1 LRGTSSAGALTDL
14 VTERL
19 PFAGHG
25 AASLTSVVVDS
36 YSEEL
41 RDGDGFMGDRA
52 NKRAFN
58 AILEDWRELL
68 RRRGDDPF
76 GDTPS
81 DRISRRKLDKLL
93 IDGDHEAAGLV
104 HGAVEEF
111 AQALFAVIRR
121 FLRLKSWRRTQR
133 IAIGG
138 GFRASRIGEIAIGR
152 AGALL
157 KGEGSGVELKPIDHD
172 PDEAGLIGSLYIAPS
187 WIFAGHDA
195 ILAVDIGGTNIRTG
209 IVELNLK
216 KAADLSAARV
226 AGSEIWRYADDKP
239 GRDDAIARLT
249 SMLTDLV
256 KKAAKP
262 KLRLAP
268 FIGVACPGIIGEDGT
283 IKRGGQNLPGNWQ
296 SSRFNLPKLLREAV
310 AITAEHET
318 VVFVHND
325 AVIQGL
331 SEIPAMRDV
340 ERWGVLTIGTG
351 LGNARFTNVAAPK
364 ASEAG

>member
-1 LRGTSSAGALTDL
+1 MTDL
-14 VTERL
+14 VTERP

-25 AASLTSVVVDS
+25 AASLISVVIDS
-36 YSEEL
+36 YNEEL

-58 AILEDWRELL
+58 AILQEWRELM

-93 IDGDHEAAGLV
+93 MNGDPEAAGLV
-104 HGAVEEF
+104 HGAIEEF
-111 AQALFAVIRR
+111 AQELFAVIRR

-152 AGALL
+152 AGTLL
-157 KGEGSGVELKPIDHD
+157 KAEGSRVELKPIDHD
-172 PDEAGLIGSLYIAPS
+172 PDEAGLIGSVHIGPS

-195 ILAVDIGGTNIRTG
+195 ILAVDIGGTNIRAG

-216 KAADLSAARV
+216 KASDLSAARV
-226 AGSEIWRYADDKP
+226 ATSEIWRHADDKP
-239 GRDDAIARLT
+239 GRNDAIARLT
-249 SMLTDLV
+249 DMLKDLV
-256 KKAAKP
+256 KKADKA

-268 FIGVACPGIIGEDGT
+268 FIGVACPGIICEDGT
-283 IKRGGQNLPGNWQ
+283 IKRGGQNLPGNWE
-296 SSRFNLPKLLREAV
+296 SSRFNLPKILREAV
-310 AITAEHET
+310 AITDEHET
-318 VVFVHND
+318 VVIMHND

-331 SEIPAMRDV
+331 SEIPVMRDV

-351 LGNARFTNVAAPK
+351 LGNARFTNIPESK
-364 ASEAG
+364 ASETAK

>member
-1 LRGTSSAGALTDL
+1 MTDL
-14 VTERL
+14 TERL

-25 AASLTSVVVDS
+25 AVSLITVTVDS
-36 YSEEL
+36 YNEEL

-52 NKRAFN
+52 SKRAFN
-58 AILEDWRELL
+58 SILEDWRELM

-76 GDTPS
+76 GHTPS

-93 IDGDHEAAGLV
+93 MNGDPEAAGLV
-104 HGAVEEF
+104 HGAIEEF
-111 AQALFAVIRR
+111 AQELFAVIRR
-121 FLRLKSWRRTQR
+121 FLRLKGWRRTQR

-152 AGALL
+152 AAALL
-157 KGEGSGVELKPIDHD
+157 KVEGSRVELKPIDHD
-172 PDEAGLIGSLYIAPS
+172 PDEAGLIGSTHIAPS

-195 ILAVDIGGTNIRTG
+195 ILAVDIGGTNIRAG

-216 KAADLSAARV
+216 KASDLSASRV
-226 AGSEIWRYADDKP
+226 FASEKWRHADDKP
-239 GRDDAIARLT
+239 GRDDAIARLVD
-249 SMLTDLV
+249 MLRNLV
-256 KKAAKP
+256 KRAGKD

-268 FIGVACPGIIGEDGT
+268 FVGVACPGIVCEDGS
-283 IKRGGQNLPGNWQ
+283 IKRGSQNLPGNWE
-296 SSRFNLPKLLREAV
+296 SSRFNLPKILGDAV
-310 AITAEHET
+310 AIADDHET
-318 VVFVHND
+318 VVVMHND

-351 LGNARFTNVAAPK
+351 LGNARFTNRVQGRD
-364 ASEAG
+364 SETAK